1 MAEEEGKLL
10 CLRWE
15 LKGAAISEFEV
26 ARSADE
32 RRGWRAGAASGEGQ
46 RADLWPI
53 PILGF
58 FAAHF
63 ALILRP
69 RSFGYLGLRPFT
81 VYTHSLRPRLKAKL
95 LQKPPATVLEYCG
108 KNREARP
115 GGKFRQKFYRRE
127 FPFS

>member
-46 RADLWPI
+46 QADLWPI
-53 PILGF
+53 PIL
-58 FAAHF
+58 
-63 ALILRP
+63 
-69 RSFGYLGLRPFT
+69 
-81 VYTHSLRPRLKAKL
+81 
-95 LQKPPATVLEYCG
+95 VLFKIVVVHKRAG
-108 KNREARP
+108 TTAVP
-115 GGKFRQKFYRRE
+115 I
-127 FPFS
+127 